1 MHIPAE
7 KKAGISNCCAFAKIR
22 EKLLRNFQNGQS
34 TGDEPTTKLSGNARR
49 WPETIHLRG
58 RQGADINGYA
68 LDTIPIPFS
77 NPWNT
82 WMRTSALDFFPDGRA
97 VVTTHGGDVYIVS
110 GIDNSLSNVQWNRY
124 AAGLF
129 EPFGVK
135 VVDEKIYVTCRD
147 GIKRLHDYNSD
158 GEADFIESFWNDDDV
173 SCVFHGYNFSL
184 QTDDEGNFYLA
195 KAGQHTNHHRPGSI
209 MKVLLRVER
218 PKLLHGVSVH
228 PTAWAD

>member
-1 MHIPAE
+1 M
-7 KKAGISNCCAFAKIR
+7 
-22 EKLLRNFQNGQS
+22 NGEIKDIGTQRV
-34 TGDEPTTKLSGNARR
+34 TNLTTKLEGNARR
-49 WPETIHLRG
+49 WPEAIHVRG
-58 RQGADINGYA
+58 RQGTDINGYA

-77 NPWNT
+77 NPWNA

-110 GIDNSLSNVQWNRY
+110 GIDNSLSNIQWNRF

-135 VVDEKIYVTCRD
+135 VVDGKIYVTCRD

-173 SCVFHGYNFSL
+173 SCVFRFI
-184 QTDDEGNFYLA
+184 F
-195 KAGQHTNHHRPGSI
+195 I
-209 MKVLLRVER
+209 F
-218 PKLLHGVSVH
+218 
-228 PTAWAD
+228 